1 MTNPFAELTPRTFN
15 LKSVPGL
22 SDDARKAVNA
32 AFDAMSAWRIDAAK
46 NIEKYDK
53 EVIEKIAAAAQA
65 LGWPKQIVDTARTQM
80 QNITKSQIETMDH
93 MMDVWE
99 AQIKSPNPMTGSL
112 SSMLAKL
119 QSPPGLGSP
128 GSWPDANALQM
139 AAMNPW
145 QFWLK
150 LVEQWQKAWTDAM
163 AFSAKAR
170 QVP

>member
-1 MTNPFAELTPRTFN
+1 MPRMQSAGLTREVRTGVPRPVSSASRTCEDISKSVPRGGAAMTNPFAELTPRTFN

-93 MMDVWE
+93 M
-99 AQIKSPNPMTGSL
+99 
-112 SSMLAKL
+112 
-119 QSPPGLGSP
+119 
-128 GSWPDANALQM
+128 
-139 AAMNPW
+139 
-145 QFWLK
+145 
-150 LVEQWQKAWTDAM
+150 
-163 AFSAKAR
+163 
-170 QVP
+170 